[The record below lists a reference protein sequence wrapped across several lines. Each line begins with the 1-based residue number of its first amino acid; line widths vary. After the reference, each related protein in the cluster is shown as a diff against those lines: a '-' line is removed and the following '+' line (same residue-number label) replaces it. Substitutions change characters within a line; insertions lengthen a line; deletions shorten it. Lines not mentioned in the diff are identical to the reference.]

1 MWGVSFGRNPTLLL
15 GLEKADIGRFHFLVV
30 SPGVAERF
38 AQALQTL
45 LHSALGLTPGGV
57 SARKSALSGATPT
70 GGQRVQVGV
79 ERVDFCLDTGDGR
92 SGLVGSENHL
102 FAIHVV
108 SGHDAPLGLG
118 MTLSGIARDGAR
130 TSPAVQRGLGLLAGD
145 TGQRDPKGRT
155 AARGFQDRNGTAVAL
170 HDRVNDGQAKA

>member
-1 MWGVSFGRNPTLLL
+1 MWGVSFGRHPTLLL
-15 GLEKADIGRFHFLVV
+15 GLKKADIGRFHFLVV

-57 SARKSALSGATPT
+57 SGRKSALCGATPT

-92 SGLVGSENHL
+92 PGLVGSENHL

-118 MTLSGIARDGAR
+118 MTLSGIARDAGLISA
-130 TSPAVQRGLGLLAGD
+130 AVQWDSAVLAGD
-145 TGQRDPKGRT
+145 TGQ
-155 AARGFQDRNGTAVAL
+155 
-170 HDRVNDGQAKA
+170 